1 MDKNLIPLEDLYKVI
16 KEKDLNNYISS
27 YGYSKRKNKKYY
39 VILKDDKVVHFG
51 DIRYS
56 DYLTNKDNNKR
67 SNFRTRF
74 KKLYEKNKSNLN
86 APIYWSF
93 NILW

>member
-1 MDKNLIPLEDLYKVI
+1 MDKNLVSLDILFKVI
-16 KEKDLNNYISS
+16 KDNKLNDVISS

-39 VILKDDKVVHFG
+39 VILKDDSVVHFG
-51 DIRYS
+51 DKRYE
-56 DYLTNKDNNKR
+56 DYLIHKNNNRR
-67 SNFRTRF
+67 SKFRTRF